1 MDKLDTNKKDRT
13 ANVRTQKKKVSVRTK
28 PKKRVPKETII
39 QPPPP
44 PSIDE
49 LIAEAR
55 ELGEYDLIKPL
66 ERMKKIEDRYAKHR
80 EEAFLSDD

>member
-1 MDKLDTNKKDRT
+1 M
-13 ANVRTQKKKVSVRTK
+13 
-28 PKKRVPKETII
+28 II

-55 ELGEYDLIKPL
+55 ELGEYDYIKPL
-66 ERMKKIEDRYAKHR
+66 KLMRKCEIRDAKR
-80 EEAFLSDD
+80 KDEAFFRDD